1 MAEATPSKFSLSAT
15 VAGSKRSA
23 DAAASPAKA
32 LRKVPKVSE
41 MKMMEKAPVATR
53 ATTSAPVVI
62 CVYKVSDNAGDLWA
76 MYKDSNTKL
85 WQVQIEH
92 DARPSIS
99 VSIVRQFDEYLKDNA
114 KTTPGMPDS
123 VQKLQQEAGIKLV
136 LTNTEDPDSIGTF
149 VQYRAAFYVAGEM
162 ESVVNFFL
170 LLDGYFNFKARQL
183 ARATPFE
190 VRVHPHLEIN
200 LDSLKEQMSYATI
213 AFHEPTNDLPLKV
226 FEAHPVNSKRVIT
239 LYFEPE
245 DEATVSMVIVG
256 NTWNYRD
263 DLEKNGV
270 PGCRP
275 QDGGAYYR
283 YLKQVDITDSVGKQ
297 QILCLVDI
305 FNKQALRVVVDPAP
319 EPEGAVAHCFDELR
333 KLPCLHFA

>member
-1 MAEATPSKFSLSAT
+1 M
-15 VAGSKRSA
+15 
-23 DAAASPAKA
+23 
-32 LRKVPKVSE
+32 
-41 MKMMEKAPVATR
+41 
-53 ATTSAPVVI
+53 
-62 CVYKVSDNAGDLWA
+62 
-76 MYKDSNTKL
+76 
-85 WQVQIEH
+85 
-92 DARPSIS
+92 
-99 VSIVRQFDEYLKDNA
+99 
-114 KTTPGMPDS
+114 
-123 VQKLQQEAGIKLV
+123 
-136 LTNTEDPDSIGTF
+136 
-149 VQYRAAFYVAGEM
+149 
-162 ESVVNFFL
+162 NFFL
-170 LLDGYFNFKARQL
+170 LLDGYFNFKARLL

-190 VRVHPHLEIN
+190 VRVHPHCEII
-200 LDSLKEQMSYATI
+200 LDSLKEHMSYATI

-245 DEATVSMVIVG
+245 DEATVPMVIVG

-263 DLEKNGV
+263 DLEKNGA

-275 QDGGAYYR
+275 QDGGACYR

-319 EPEGAVAHCFDELR
+319 EPEGAVAHLFDELR

>member
-1 MAEATPSKFSLSAT
+1 M
-15 VAGSKRSA
+15 
-23 DAAASPAKA
+23 
-32 LRKVPKVSE
+32 
-41 MKMMEKAPVATR
+41 
-53 ATTSAPVVI
+53 
-62 CVYKVSDNAGDLWA
+62 
-76 MYKDSNTKL
+76 
-85 WQVQIEH
+85 
-92 DARPSIS
+92 
-99 VSIVRQFDEYLKDNA
+99 
-114 KTTPGMPDS
+114 
-123 VQKLQQEAGIKLV
+123 QKLQQEAGIKLV

-190 VRVHPHLEIN
+190 VRVHPHCEII

-213 AFHEPTNDLPLKV
+213 EFHEPTNDLPLKV

-283 YLKQVDITDSVGKQ
+283 YMKQVDITDSVGKQ

-319 EPEGAVAHCFDELR
+319 EPEGAVAHFFDELR